1 MTMANVTELHPTPAP
16 SITFR
21 YRAGDITRALAEGL
35 RHEAVADDVEA
46 VLSGLLFSPDEHA
59 IDSARELLADLLEA
73 YRATRLQ
80 SASKAP
86 ANTADR

>member
-1 MTMANVTELHPTPAP
+1 MAKVTALHPTPAP
-16 SITFR
+16 SVTFR

-35 RHEAVADDVEA
+35 RHEQVADDVET
-46 VLSGLLFSPDEHA
+46 VVYDLLFIADQHT

-73 YRATRLQ
+73 HRATRLQ

-86 ANTADR
+86 ANTAD